1 MYMIASI
8 NKQKL
13 FGFARQIEKTFGT
26 QINNSWLLT
35 PDSSKYYHKVQQK
48 FSNHILALKWC
59 CCHGQLT
66 MFPMVTCALTSFGKH
81 SCLIADW
88 SLNLKALEIQLPLET
103 RKVTH
108 DNTKNKTILPNFNH
122 ATLNWLS
129 FYHENE
135 LQQQSWLFFKF
146 CPILTSLGVWS
157 SFILWPSKRNRS
169 EFRGTP

>member
-1 MYMIASI
+1 M
-8 NKQKL
+8 
-13 FGFARQIEKTFGT
+13 
-26 QINNSWLLT
+26 LLT

-129 FYHENE
+129 FCHENE
-135 LQQQSWLFFKF
+135 LQQQ
-146 CPILTSLGVWS
+146 LTIFQVLSNTYIFRSLIIIYSLTIEKKPKW
-157 SFILWPSKRNRS
+157 I
-169 EFRGTP
+169 